1 MKKFVLVAFFAV
13 LGFVAAQAQVRLGGS
28 VKVWYDNESE
38 VTTYTL
44 MPEFGYKLNDKWE
57 VGTFIGF
64 NGGALKDSNMKTAFS
79 FAFKPFARYT
89 FLRSGIFSMFC
100 EGGID
105 IVAGN
110 SRYISNG
117 HKDFDNSTAFAI
129 GFRPG
134 IDIELSEHWSLESH
148 LGFLGYSANEKGVF
162 GAYNPGVG
170 FSFANGTSLGL
181 IYQF

>member
-1 MKKFVLVAFFAV
+1 MKKLVLVAFFAV
-13 LGFVAAQAQVRLGGS
+13 LGFVSVQAQVRLGGS

-64 NGGALKDSNMKTAFS
+64 NGGALSDSDRKTASS

-89 FLRSGIFSMFC
+89 FLRAGIFSMFC
-100 EGGID
+100 EGGFD

-110 SRYISNG
+110 AGSMSRGY
-117 HKDFDNSTAFAI
+117 KEFDNSTAFAI

-134 IDIELSEHWSLESH
+134 VDIELTEHWSLESH
-148 LGFLGYSANEKGVF
+148 LGFLGYSANEHYVF

-170 FSFANGTSLGL
+170 FSFANAMSLGL

>member
-1 MKKFVLVAFFAV
+1 MKKFVLVAVFAV
-13 LGFVAAQAQVRLGGS
+13 LGFVAAQAQVRLGGA
-28 VKVWYDNESE
+28 VNLWYNQESE

-44 MPEFGYKLNDKWE
+44 MPEIGYKLSDQWE

-64 NGGALKDSNMKTAFS
+64 NGGAKSDSNVKTAFS

-100 EGGID
+100 EGGFD
-105 IVAGN
+105 LVCGNAG
-110 SRYISNG
+110 SMTSG
-117 HKDFDNSTAFAI
+117 HKQFSNSTAFAI

-134 IDIELSEHWSLESH
+134 IDIELTEHWSLESH

-162 GAYNPGVG
+162 GAYDPGVG